1 MGTTFTTA
9 ERLLSAFQ
17 DYFRMNQNWPPK
29 QERAGRPSASR
40 FGTCGAQIANIAG
53 FMKPKQA
60 GNLMH
65 LKIIAHY
72 YTLGIRTV
80 QASNVSP
87 LLFAATAGCLRA
99 LVEPGAPVGSPILPV
114 AGS

>member
-72 YTLGIRTV
+72 YTLGI
-80 QASNVSP
+80 
-87 LLFAATAGCLRA
+87 TARITLRRR
-99 LVEPGAPVGSPILPV
+99 LGTNTTWYLQSHLEW
-114 AGS
+114 